1 MKRYILSIMLAV
13 IFMPAF
19 AVAQE
24 EGPEDIEFQEFQ
36 MEMHERKMELQHREA
51 QMDIERRMQELELD
65 RRKIELEREK
75 PKDIEFQMEMRK
87 REMELQQREVDMD
100 IERRMQEKEMELRQR
115 KVGMDAEQRMQE
127 LELEKRKLDIEGHR
141 IKLDHERKDH
151 KEHKDGPHPLLFLVL
166 VVHIL
171 CAVWVYQD
179 IRRRNAGSGI
189 WIVIALLTGLL
200 GTLVYAVVRIGESQK
215 SPA

>member
-1 MKRYILSIMLAV
+1 MKRYILSMMLAA

-24 EGPEDIEFQEFQ
+24 EGPEDIEFQI
-36 MEMHERKMELQHREA
+36 EMHERKMELQHREA
-51 QMDIERRMQELELD
+51 QMDIERRMQELELEKY
-65 RRKIELEREK
+65 KIELEHMRK
-75 PKDIEFQMEMRK
+75 PKEHP
-87 REMELQQREVDMD
+87 
-100 IERRMQEKEMELRQR
+100 
-115 KVGMDAEQRMQE
+115 
-127 LELEKRKLDIEGHR
+127 GHM
-141 IKLDHERKDH
+141 KDNDDDDD
-151 KEHKDGPHPLLFLVL
+151 EDDLHPLLLLVL

-179 IRRRNAGSGI
+179 IRRRAGGSGI

-215 SPA
+215 SPV

>member
-1 MKRYILSIMLAV
+1 MDLVRRNEMKRYILSMMLAA

-24 EGPEDIEFQEFQ
+24 EGPGDIEFQ

-51 QMDIERRMQELELD
+51 EMDIERRMQELELEKY
-65 RRKIELEREK
+65 KIELEHMRK
-75 PKDIEFQMEMRK
+75 PKEHP
-87 REMELQQREVDMD
+87 
-100 IERRMQEKEMELRQR
+100 
-115 KVGMDAEQRMQE
+115 
-127 LELEKRKLDIEGHR
+127 GHV
-141 IKLDHERKDH
+141 KDNDDDD
-151 KEHKDGPHPLLFLVL
+151 EDDLHPLLLL
-166 VVHIL
+166 LAVVHIL

-179 IRRRNAGSGI
+179 IRRRASGSGI

-200 GTLVYAVVRIGESQK
+200 GTLVYAVVRLGESQK

>member
-1 MKRYILSIMLAV
+1 MKRYVLSMMLATMFV
-13 IFMPAF
+13 PTF

-24 EGPEDIEFQEFQ
+24 EGPEDIEFQ

-51 QMDIERRMQELELD
+51 RMDVERRMQELEL
-65 RRKIELEREK
+65 EK
-75 PKDIEFQMEMRK
+75 H
-87 REMELQQREVDMD
+87 
-100 IERRMQEKEMELRQR
+100 
-115 KVGMDAEQRMQE
+115 
-127 LELEKRKLDIEGHR
+127 KLDIEGHR
-141 IKLDHERKDH
+141 IKLDHAR
-151 KEHKDGPHPLLFLVL
+151 KEHKDGPHPLLLLVL

-179 IRRRNAGSGI
+179 IRRRAGGSGI

-200 GTLVYAVVRIGESQK
+200 GTLVYAVVRLGESQK